1 MTSKIDYCNSLLYGL
16 PEKYLGKLQRIQ
28 NSAAR
33 IVTKTKKSEHI
44 TPVLGNLHWL
54 PVSKRIIFKLMLITF
69 KSVNLMAPKYLTDLL
84 QAYRPGRS
92 LRSSA
97 DHLRLKER
105 RFRTDSYGGRPFS
118 VCAPVLWNRIPLK
131 VRESPSLDVF
141 KSRLKTYLFENLI

>member
-1 MTSKIDYCNSLLYGL
+1 
-16 PEKYLGKLQRIQ
+16 
-28 NSAAR
+28 
-33 IVTKTKKSEHI
+33 
-44 TPVLGNLHWL
+44 
-54 PVSKRIIFKLMLITF
+54 
-69 KSVNLMAPKYLTDLL
+69 MAPKYLTDLL

-105 RFRTDSYGGRPFS
+105 RFRTDSYGGRAFS
-118 VCAPVLWNRIPLK
+118 VCAPGLWNRIPLE